1 MSKRDGGPAFP
12 MPFSTDEHTAPCNST
27 MADSGMTLRDYFAA
41 ATLANPNFHD
51 PDDTQEEIARCA
63 YSIADCMLQERE
75 KCI

>member
-1 MSKRDGGPAFP
+1 MKNNTLAFP
-12 MPFSTDEHTAPCNST
+12 VLHSIDGNWTKNPDPHYC
-27 MADSGMTLRDYFAA
+27 GMSLRDYFAA

-51 PDDTQEEIARCA
+51 PGDTQEEIARCA